1 MIINY
6 GVTLDGLANQLLNV
20 VVGHER
26 PDLEVQWAA
35 LVEEMGESAQILVSL
50 EDTLLR
56 ELSSSSGNILD
67 NQELIATL
75 QNTKVKATEISMK
88 LEEAKKTK
96 IDIGVARS
104 AYEPVAKRGSIL
116 YFAESGLSQING
128 MYEISLDSFL
138 SVFRAALENAKKD
151 SNLEARLRN
160 MIDMIMRQIYD
171 YTCTGIF
178 EKHKLMFSFQMTCM
192 IMNGNG
198 ELEKDILDFFLKGD
212 TSGGSIGGLSVSWL
226 NAAGWK
232 DLLCMGTL
240 NDVYAELVKSLK
252 VNPVVWKE
260 WYDLRRPR
268 QFRYLEVSQIS

>member
-1 MIINY
+1 
-6 GVTLDGLANQLLNV
+6 
-20 VVGHER
+20 
-26 PDLEVQWAA
+26 
-35 LVEEMGESAQILVSL
+35 MGESAQILVSL

-212 TSGGSIGGLSVSWL
+212 TSLEGVSEACPVSWL

-240 NDVYAELVKSLK
+240 NDVYAELVKSFK

-260 WYDLRRPR
+260 WYDLEAP
-268 QFRYLEVSQIS
+268 ETVPIPGVHNS